1 MGFSTNTYVYGGGA
15 QTFPVSFTL
24 GYLSRD
30 DVQVRI
36 NDEVDGNDDPVYAEF
51 DWIDASTIEVIPSL
65 TNGDSVEITRTVSKT
80 ELEVD
85 FGAGADI
92 TPRNLSAQQLQI
104 IMIVH
109 ELMDNRIEGELKSLS
124 DLLIGSALEDIG
136 LSQDAR
142 EGAEAAQAA
151 AEAAT
156 ISAVDAMTV
165 AQTFAL
171 AEATDEEIISGEVER
186 FVSPAGLLTAKQ
198 PQIVSG
204 AGGEAVINLNSS
216 INFHVTL
223 SQNTN
228 IPNPTTA
235 YAGSSGVIVVEQGG
249 AGGHSLT
256 WGGIW
261 LFSGGA
267 APDITGDTTYS
278 LFRYFVLN
286 SGAILMEH
294 VPNL

>member
-1 MGFSTNTYVYGGGA
+1 MGFSTNTYTYAGGA
-15 QTFPVSFTL
+15 QTFQVSFTL
-24 GYLSRD
+24 GYIKRS
-30 DVQVRI
+30 DVSARI
-36 NDEVDGNDDPVYAEF
+36 NEAVDGNGDPVYTTF
-51 DWIDASTIEVIPSL
+51 DWISDSEIEIIPTL
-65 TNGDSVEITRTVSKT
+65 TVGDTVEISRTVSKS
-80 ELEVD
+80 ELTVD
-85 FGAGADI
+85 FGNGADI
-92 TPRNLSAQQLQI
+92 TPKNLSAQSLQV
-104 IMIVH
+104 IMIMH
-109 ELMDNRIEGELKSLS
+109 ELLDNRIEGDLKGLS

-142 EGAEAAQAA
+142 EAAEAAQAA

-171 AEATDEEIISGEVER
+171 AEATEEEVIAGQVER
-186 FVSPAGLLTAKQ
+186 FVSPAGLLGAKQ
-198 PQIVSG
+198 PLSVAGS
-204 AGGEAVINLNSS
+204 GGEAAINLTAST
-216 INFHVTL
+216 NFHVTI

-256 WGGIW
+256 WGGLW
-261 LFSGGA
+261 RFSGGS

-286 SGAILMEH
+286 SGAIIMEH